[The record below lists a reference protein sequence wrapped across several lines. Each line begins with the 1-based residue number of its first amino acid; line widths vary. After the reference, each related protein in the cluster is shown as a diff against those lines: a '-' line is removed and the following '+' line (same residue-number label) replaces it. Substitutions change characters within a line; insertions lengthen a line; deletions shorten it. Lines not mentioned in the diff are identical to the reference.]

1 MGRTAREKKPRA
13 LGGGRSERY
22 ESRRVARKAERAYAP
37 SWSDAAAA
45 AVLDHLH
52 KESAREGKQ
61 IVEYTRTMLTSAA
74 RAREL
79 REGVS
84 GSVSPADRQLIAS
97 IIQTHASAIA
107 KVRGAE
113 GIKKKVIC
121 FLKPLR
127 ERRAARADV
136 TKLEVPR
143 LAEGPA
149 TFHLWLAEDPTTERM
164 RDISQS
170 PRILTGLARWPIWVG
185 WTWTG
190 LCATRGPREG

>member
-97 IIQTHASAIA
+97 IIQMHASAIA
-107 KVRGAE
+107 KVRGAA
-113 GIKKKVIC
+113 
-121 FLKPLR
+121 LR
-127 ERRAARADV
+127 
-136 TKLEVPR
+136 
-143 LAEGPA
+143 
-149 TFHLWLAEDPTTERM
+149 
-164 RDISQS
+164 
-170 PRILTGLARWPIWVG
+170 
-185 WTWTG
+185 
-190 LCATRGPREG
+190 